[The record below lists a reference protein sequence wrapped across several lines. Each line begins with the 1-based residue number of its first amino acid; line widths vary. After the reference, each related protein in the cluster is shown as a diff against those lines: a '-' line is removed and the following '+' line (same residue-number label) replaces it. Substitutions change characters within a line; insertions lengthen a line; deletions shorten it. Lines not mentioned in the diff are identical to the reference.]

1 MRFKK
6 IQQNLKENPRSWLIT
21 GCAGFIGSNILET
34 LLNLGQTVTG
44 LDNFST
50 GFQHNL
56 EQVKEAM
63 SPEAWQNFSFL
74 EGDITHTD
82 TCAAACKGQDYVLH
96 QAALGSVPRSVTDPL
111 TTNENNITGFL
122 NMLTAARDA
131 GVKRFVYAA
140 SSSTYGD
147 HPTLPK
153 KEENIGNPLSP
164 YAVTKLVNEL
174 YARVFASTYGFK
186 SIGLRYFNV
195 FGRRQDPN
203 GAYAAVIPLWF
214 DSLIRKNTVYING
227 DGETSRDFCFIDN
240 CVQANLLAAT
250 AEDDAADQ
258 IYNVAFGQRTTLNQ
272 LFLLIRDRV
281 TATLPDRA
289 DVTAKYRDFRPGDVQ
304 HSLAD
309 ISKARDLL
317 GYNPQY
323 SVEDGL
329 DRAALWYMNRLN
341 EAKKA

>member
-1 MRFKK
+1 MRFTL
-6 IQQNLKENPRSWLIT
+6 IQKHLKENPRSWLIT
-21 GCAGFIGSNILET
+21 GCAGFIGSNLLEA
-34 LLNLGQTVTG
+34 LLKLGQTVTG

-56 EQVKEAM
+56 DQVKEAV
-63 SPEAWQNFSFL
+63 SSEEWQNFSFI
-74 EGDITHTD
+74 EGDITNTE
-82 TCAAACKGQDYVLH
+82 TCVSACKGQDYILH
-96 QAALGSVPRSVTDPL
+96 QAALGSVPRSVAAPL

-186 SIGLRYFNV
+186 SIGLRYFNI

-214 DSLIRKNTVYING
+214 NALIHKNTVYING

-258 IYNVAFGQRTTLNQ
+258 VYNVAFGQRTTLNQ
-272 LFLLIRDRV
+272 LFSLIRDRV
-281 TATLPDRA
+281 ADALPDRNGA
-289 DVTAKYRDFRPGDVQ
+289 TAEYRDFRLGDVR

-309 ISKARDLL
+309 ISKAKDLL
-317 GYNPQY
+317 GYSPQY
-323 SVEDGL
+323 SVTSGL
-329 DRAALWYMNRLN
+329 DMAASWYINHLTKP
-341 EAKKA
+341 EEK